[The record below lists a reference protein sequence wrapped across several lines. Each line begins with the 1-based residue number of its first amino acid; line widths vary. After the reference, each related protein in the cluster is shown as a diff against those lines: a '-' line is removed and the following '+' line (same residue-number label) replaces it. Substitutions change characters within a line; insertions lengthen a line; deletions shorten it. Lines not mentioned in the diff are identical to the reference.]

1 MRKPLLLL
9 LAVFVLAGAGAAAKQ
24 ATPAAAA
31 SQTVTI
37 TATGY
42 KPTAVS
48 ITVGDS
54 VVYAN
59 TDTVAHTVQFKQST
73 GFHCS
78 AALPLVIAAGQSA
91 SCTFTS
97 AGKFTFSDPAHNTG
111 NKFRGTVTVVTSP
124 TSGPLTLTPKVVVF
138 GHKSTLAG
146 TLASGLSGESVQIQG
161 TECGTTV
168 SKLLATVTSTTGGK
182 FSYVATPLK
191 KTAYIAKVKGS
202 TSPAA
207 TVGVRPRLQLK
218 KVAKHHYTV
227 SVFAAQS
234 FAGKFA
240 TFQRFSSTTKRWV
253 KVKSVLLKANMTGVA
268 PTVITSA
275 TFRSSIKTKLRVRV
289 TLGSKQVGPCYAAG
303 RSNTI
308 LS

>member
-1 MRKPLLLL
+1 MRKLLVLL
-9 LAVFVLAGAGAAAKQ
+9 ISLVSLAAAGASATAA
-24 ATPAAAA
+24 T
-31 SQTVTI
+31 QTVTI
-37 TATGY
+37 SATGY

-54 VVYAN
+54 VVFAN
-59 TDTVAHTVQFKQST
+59 KDTVAHTVQFKQTT

-78 AALPLVIAAGQSA
+78 AALPLAIAAGQSA
-91 SCTFTS
+91 SCTFTT
-97 AGKFTFSDPAHNTG
+97 AGKYNFSDPAHKG
-111 NKFRGTVTVVTSP
+111 NKFRGTVTVAKSP

-146 TLASGLSGESVQIQG
+146 TLASAQSGQSVQIQG
-161 TECGTTV
+161 TECGTTT
-168 SKLLATVTSTTGGK
+168 SKLLTTVTSTTGGK
-182 FSYVATPLK
+182 FSYPATPLK
-191 KTAYIAKVKGS
+191 KTAYTAKVKGL

-207 TVGVRPRLQLK
+207 TLGVQPRLSLG
-218 KVAKHHYTV
+218 KVSRHHYAV

-240 TFQRFSSTTKRWV
+240 TFQRYRRATKSWV
-253 KVKSVLLKANMTGVA
+253 KVKRILLKANTTGVA

-275 TFRSSIKTKLRVRV
+275 KFRSRIRAKLRVRV
-289 TLGSKQVGPCYAAG
+289 LLGSKQVGPCYAAG

-308 LS
+308 RS